1 MKINAAIENIV
12 ITVTDDDG
20 KVVLHYHAAG
30 YRFEADTIGFIKA
43 VEEHIPAIKALA
55 EKIDNA

>member
-1 MKINAAIENIV
+1 MKINAAVENIA
-12 ITVTDDDG
+12 ITITDDEG
-20 KVVLHYHAAG
+20 KVVLHYHAAD
-30 YRFEADTIGFIKA
+30 YRFEADSIGFIKA

>member
-1 MKINAAIENIV
+1 MKINAAVENIA
-12 ITVTDDDG
+12 ITITDDEG
-20 KVVLHYHAAG
+20 KVVLHYHAAD
-30 YRFEADTIGFIKA
+30 YRFEADFIGFIKA

>member
-1 MKINAAIENIV
+1 MKIAIEFEKVNV
-12 ITVTDDDG
+12 KLTDDDD
-20 KVVLHYHAAG
+20 KVVYAFEASN
-30 YRFEADTIGFIKA
+30 YRFEADSIGFIKA

>member
-1 MKINAAIENIV
+1 MKINAAIENIA

-20 KVVLHYHAAG
+20 KVVLHYHAAD

-43 VEEHIPAIKALA
+43 VEEHIPAVKALV